1 MIYYVSLLHSILHQ
15 LEFHKIHIGYGPFR
29 TAQPKGLVVIQEG
42 EKSLTPVLPMDR
54 TTSRR
59 VPEM

>member
-1 MIYYVSLLHSILHQ
+1 MSVYFIQYFINLNFIRFILVM
-15 LEFHKIHIGYGPFR
+15 GPFR
-29 TAQPKGLVVIQEG
+29 TAQPKGLVVIQGG

>member
-1 MIYYVSLLHSILHQ
+1 MSVYFIQYFINLNFIRFILVM
-15 LEFHKIHIGYGPFR
+15 GPFR
-29 TAQPKGLVVIQEG
+29 TAQPNGLVVIQGG
-42 EKSLTPVLPMDR
+42 ESLSPLLPMDR